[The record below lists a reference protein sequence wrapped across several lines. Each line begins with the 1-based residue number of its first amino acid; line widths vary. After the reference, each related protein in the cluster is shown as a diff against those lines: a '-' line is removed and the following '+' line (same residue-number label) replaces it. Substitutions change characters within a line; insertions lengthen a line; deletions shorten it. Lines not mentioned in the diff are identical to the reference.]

1 MIKLR
6 IAAASLLCMVLLLTS
21 TQRAFAAV
29 SGTFDTL
36 DFPGAGP
43 TNCGTIRVSGSV
55 TVTNPGSV
63 SYLFAATD
71 GTGAIVAS
79 RPLTIAIGGSRTFS
93 EANNSFNLLQPKKN
107 PIRVMVTL
115 EGVLVANVIGDN
127 PCLPPTG
134 AGSNV
139 AGAEPPPPKFFDPG
153 DSRLDPRPGDRL
165 AVYCNPPD
173 TLVVYGISN
182 RGKGFLLTTF
192 SHTELL
198 AAGTAGLKKTLGDGN
213 TVWISEDLTYHF
225 WISWTGGE
233 YNATGQG
240 DFAKG
245 STCAPRIAETS
256 QRTLADG
263 RVSASATDRLAVY
276 CDLPDWLVVWG
287 INNQGQGFLLGTFS
301 NKALGNAGP
310 FGQYIDR
317 GIDGVVSA
325 MRDEQGYFWVAWNG
339 GQYGAD
345 GQPKN
350 GFAKGFRCTFGQDI
364 R

>member
-1 MIKLR
+1 MT
-6 IAAASLLCMVLLLTS
+6 VTTGGTVPFLLT
-21 TQRAFAAV
+21 AV
-29 SGTFDTL
+29 DG
-36 DFPGAGP
+36 
-43 TNCGTIRVSGSV
+43 NGTIVGSTSGNIS
-55 TVTNPGSV
+55 
-63 SYLFAATD
+63 
-71 GTGAIVAS
+71 
-79 RPLTIAIGGSRTFS
+79 GGVKTQ
-93 EANNSFNLLQPKKN
+93 ANGSFNLGKPKKN
-107 PIRVMVTL
+107 PIRVMVVI
-115 EGVLVANVIGDN
+115 EGVLVGNLLGDN
-127 PCLPPTG
+127 PCVPASGVGTSVNG
-134 AGSNV
+134 
-139 AGAEPPPPKFFDPG
+139 EPPPPKFFDPG

-173 TLVVYGISN
+173 TLVVYGISSI
-182 RGKGFLLTTF
+182 GKGFLLTTF
-192 SHTELL
+192 SHSALL
-198 AAGTAGLKKTLGDGN
+198 AAGPAGLKKTLGDGN
-213 TVWISEDLTYHF
+213 TVWVSEDLTYHF

-245 STCAPRIAETS
+245 STCAPRIAETA

-287 INNQGQGFLLGTFS
+287 INNQGQGFLLGIFS
-301 NKALGNAGP
+301 NKALGDAGP
-310 FGQYIDR
+310 YGQYINR
-317 GIDGVVSA
+317 GVDGVVSA
-325 MRDEQGYFWVAWNG
+325 MRDSQGYFWVAWNG